1 MGDHEGAGF
10 GDHDRDGVLVSNQK
24 LSLIEHVAGL
34 TGRQATLFNSA
45 NKTMRILLSTLGC
58 IFRSYNSSRTGDLTE
73 IIHIRKF
80 NIAIMRNI

>member
-45 NKTMRILLSTLGC
+45 NKTMRILLST
-58 IFRSYNSSRTGDLTE
+58 
-73 IIHIRKF
+73 
-80 NIAIMRNI
+80 